1 MKVLTAAS
9 MTLALA
15 LGACSTQQ
23 KTPTLPP
30 QKLTPDAPAE
40 SSSTSPPATGAQ
52 LLAQQPAQVQAA
64 IKQHR
69 RDGKYPVYRSAEY
82 TLYPYDHKP
91 EPVVA
96 CAPLRTT
103 DLELQAGETI
113 TDVALGDSERW
124 MATPAASGDPRNPI
138 PHLALKPQLAGI
150 ETNLT
155 IYTTRHIYH
164 LLLQSRAH
172 AMQEVE
178 FYYPDELLAA
188 MKEADAKAKAAA
200 TDPSTDPDDVVK
212 FAALDPAQLNF
223 AYTVGGANVA
233 WRPLRA
239 FDDGSRVYVQMP
251 AAMRSSEAPALLI
264 SAGSGTQ
271 MVNYRVKGDYYV
283 VDRLFSEAILVSGV
297 GREQDRVTI
306 SYAGG
311 SR

>member
-1 MKVLTAAS
+1 MKALTAAS

-23 KTPTLPP
+23 KPHAEPP
-30 QKLTPDAPAE
+30 PKLAAEALAE
-40 SSSTSPPATGAQ
+40 SSSSPAPATGAQ
-52 LLAQQPAQVQAA
+52 LLAQQPAEVQAA

-69 RDGKYPVYRSAEY
+69 HDGNYQVYRSAEY
-82 TLYPYDHKP
+82 TLYPYGHKP

-164 LLLQSRAH
+164 LLLQSRAQ
-172 AMQEVE
+172 AMQEVK
-178 FYYPDELLAA
+178 FYYPNELLAA
-188 MKEADAKAKAAA
+188 MKDADAKAKAA
-200 TDPSTDPDDVVK
+200 TDPSTDPDDEVK
-212 FAALDPAQLNF
+212 VAAVDPAQLNF
-223 AYTVGGANVA
+223 AYTVSGANVA

-251 AAMRSSEAPALLI
+251 VAMKSSAAPALLI
-264 SAGSGTQ
+264 NAGGGTQ

-283 VDRLFSEAILVSGV
+283 VDRLFSDAILVSGV

>member
-1 MKVLTAAS
+1 MKALTAAS
-9 MTLALA
+9 LTLALA
-15 LGACSTQQ
+15 LGACATQQ
-23 KTPTLPP
+23 KLPAP
-30 QKLTPDAPAE
+30 PPSKLAPDTPAE
-40 SSSTSPPATGAQ
+40 SSSTPPATTGAQ

-64 IKQHR
+64 MKQHR
-69 RDGKYPVYRSAEY
+69 HDGKFPVYRSAEY

-188 MKEADAKAKAAA
+188 MKDADAKAKAA
-200 TDPSTDPDDVVK
+200 TR
-212 FAALDPAQLNF
+212 AA
-223 AYTVGGANVA
+223 G
-233 WRPLRA
+233 
-239 FDDGSRVYVQMP
+239 
-251 AAMRSSEAPALLI
+251 
-264 SAGSGTQ
+264 
-271 MVNYRVKGDYYV
+271 
-283 VDRLFSEAILVSGV
+283 
-297 GREQDRVTI
+297 
-306 SYAGG
+306 
-311 SR
+311 

>member
-1 MKVLTAAS
+1 MGRTASMKALTAAS
-9 MTLALA
+9 MTLAVA

-23 KTPTLPP
+23 KPPALPP
-30 QKLTPDAPAE
+30 PKLAADTPAE

-52 LLAQQPAQVQAA
+52 LLAQEPAEVQAA
-64 IKQHR
+64 IKQHHHN
-69 RDGKYPVYRSAEY
+69 GKYPVYRSDDYAR
-82 TLYPYDHKP
+82 YPYNHKP

-188 MKEADAKAKAAA
+188 MKDADAKAKAA
-200 TDPSTDPDDVVK
+200 TDRPTDSDDMVK
-212 FAALDPAQLNF
+212 LA
-223 AYTVGGANVA
+223 
-233 WRPLRA
+233 
-239 FDDGSRVYVQMP
+239 
-251 AAMRSSEAPALLI
+251 AAMKSSTAPALLI
-264 SAGSGTQ
+264 NADGGTQ

-283 VDRLFSEAILVSGV
+283 VDRLFSDAILVSGV

-306 SYAGG
+306 SYVGG